1 MLGEAFYKNFKNENI
16 LKCTDIDLNEEWLS
30 YLDFREFESYKNDVL
45 DFNPNYLIHLG
56 AFTDLEHC
64 ERNIDRP
71 VIQIPYQL
79 KMPHTL
85 LMN

>member
-1 MLGEAFYKNFKNENI
+1 M
-16 LKCTDIDLNEEWLS
+16 KCTDIDLNEEWLS

-64 ERNIDRP
+64 ERNIDQTYITNTLS
-71 VIQIPYQL
+71 VE
-79 KMPHTL
+79 MPHTL